1 MQSGLMVSALN
12 SALKGT
18 GLRPGQAGTLYC
30 GYHQTINQREDNLAN
45 CDALASYLAAVAL
58 CCSKIEKLVLCSN
71 KDVSFVPFKLVS
83 VFWGTKLIFV
93 AR

>member
-1 MQSGLMVSALN
+1 MQSALMVGALN

-30 GYHQTINQREDNLAN
+30 GYHQTINQDNLAN
-45 CDALASYLAAVAL
+45 CDLLASHLAAVAL

-71 KDVSFVPFKLVS
+71 KDVSFVSFKLVS

-93 AR
+93 ER